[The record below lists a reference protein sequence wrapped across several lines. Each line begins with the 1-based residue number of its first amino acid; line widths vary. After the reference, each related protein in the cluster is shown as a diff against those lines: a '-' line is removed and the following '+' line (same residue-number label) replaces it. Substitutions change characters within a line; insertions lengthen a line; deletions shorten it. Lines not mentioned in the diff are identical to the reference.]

1 MNTTLLGLA
10 LVVGAPNL
18 KDEPK
23 KAPEIVGQW
32 VVEKMSVGGK
42 EGGKLGTEMVY
53 EFTADGKWLIK
64 RDGVLNKTP
73 PREIR
78 YDTKAKPATVDV
90 IYTTSAPG
98 KGGIG
103 GISRDMH
110 GIYKVEGDTLTI
122 CLSPSGGERPT
133 KFDSD
138 QGTPVMLMTLTRV
151 KKDK

>member
-10 LVVGAPNL
+10 LVVAAPNL

-23 KAPEIVGQW
+23 KVPEIVGQW

-42 EGGKLGTEMVY
+42 EAGRTPTDMVY
-53 EFTADGKWLIK
+53 EFTADGQWLIK

-73 PREIR
+73 PREIK
-78 YDTKAKPATVDV
+78 YDTKAKPATIDV
-90 IYTTSAPG
+90 IYTTAAPG
-98 KGGIG
+98 KG

-151 KKDK
+151 KKKD